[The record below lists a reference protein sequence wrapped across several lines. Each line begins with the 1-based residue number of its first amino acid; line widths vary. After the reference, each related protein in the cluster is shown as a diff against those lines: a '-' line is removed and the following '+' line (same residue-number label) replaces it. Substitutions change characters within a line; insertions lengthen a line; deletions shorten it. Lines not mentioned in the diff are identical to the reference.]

1 MSAIFFRNGAL
12 ALLLCLSAPEPAF
25 AMDEDTDAA
34 FDLAVEA
41 VHAHNYSEAIEGF
54 RPLAEHGAADAQFN
68 MALLLK
74 AGLGQPRNYLEAYY
88 WAVLSDLGSERRAK
102 ALVSELSDFLPVE
115 AREGVY
121 NRLLERLE
129 GQLEASERSAI
140 MKYARLNAEFLEE
153 PNLEQAYIWYSI
165 AQALGIHGGAA
176 GSADLSDQLEP
187 DALIAAQTK
196 AADAFSASLFSQPT
210 ASSGSE

>member
-1 MSAIFFRNGAL
+1 MITEATYFRHYAVAL
-12 ALLLCLSAPEPAF
+12 FVCLCSPAF
-25 AMDEDTDAA
+25 AMDKDEDAA

-41 VHAHNYSEAIEGF
+41 VHSRNYAEAIAGF

-88 WAVLSDLGSERRAK
+88 WAVLSDLGNERRAQ
-102 ALVSELSDFLPVE
+102 AMVSELSEFLPVE
-115 AREGVY
+115 ARAGVY
-121 NRLLERLE
+121 DRLLARLE
-129 GQLEASERSAI
+129 VQLEAGERSAI
-140 MKYARLNAEFLEE
+140 MKYARLYAEFLEE
-153 PNLEQAYIWYSI
+153 PDLERAYIWYSI
-165 AQALGIHGGAA
+165 AQALGIRGGAD
-176 GSADLSDQLEP
+176 GSAALSDQLEP

-196 AADAFSASLFSQPT
+196 AAAAFSASLFSQPT